1 MSGTLLHSLG
11 GQYECADNYFC
22 FLLTFFLHSSS
33 FLLLLPFYFFFLSTS
48 SSSFSLPS
56 VSARKDYVKIPT
68 SRRTSGE
75 MRRTCPKA
83 ATVFVPHLPKN
94 AKQVK
99 DGTTRHVLVSATRT
113 LAIVVNKNH
122 RG

>member
-1 MSGTLLHSLG
+1 MNVLIII
-11 GQYECADNYFC
+11 FC
-22 FLLTFFLHSSS
+22 FLLT
-33 FLLLLPFYFFFLSTS
+33 

-56 VSARKDYVKIPT
+56 VSARKDCVKIPT
-68 SRRTSGE
+68 SRRASGE
-75 MRRTCPKA
+75 MRRTCPMA

-113 LAIVVNKNH
+113 LAIVVHKNH

>member
-1 MSGTLLHSLG
+1 MNVLIII
-11 GQYECADNYFC
+11 FV
-22 FLLTFFLHSSS
+22 FFLHSSYI
-33 FLLLLPFYFFFLSTS
+33 LLPFYFFFLSTS